1 MCRDSFVGQYTP
13 VTHTK
18 AIHYHCLKF
27 LRKIIIIMMID
38 DLCVIYMIIFYNDHV
53 VINTE

>member
-1 MCRDSFVGQYTP
+1 MCRVSFVGQYTN
-13 VTHTK
+13 VTQTK

-38 DLCVIYMIIFYNDHV
+38 DLCVIYLIIFHNDHV
-53 VINTE
+53 VINIE